1 MKHAH
6 AIEFDQTNLLAML
19 WICLFGHHT
28 YQAWQCKEQ
37 LKDLCNQLIFVTKR
51 ILSRFGETRAV
62 FQMCH

>member
-28 YQAWQCKEQ
+28 YQAWQC
-37 LKDLCNQLIFVTKR
+37 NQLIFVTRR